1 MHLDPD
7 FVTAYINLADL
18 FRLTHRDSKGQVVLE
33 QGLARLPNSADL
45 HHSLGLLQVRLK
57 NTEQALKSLER
68 AVELAPKQARFSYVY
83 AVALISSGRAQDARA
98 VVRNALKLTPSDPAL
113 NTLNIQ
119 FTTEE

>member
-1 MHLDPD
+1 
-7 FVTAYINLADL
+7 T
-18 FRLTHRDSKGQVVLE
+18 VLE

-57 NTEQALKSLER
+57 NTEQALESLER
-68 AVELAPKQARFSYVY
+68 AVRLAPKQARLSYVY
-83 AVALISSGRAQDARA
+83 AVALIGSGRAQEARA
-98 VVRNALKLTPSDPAL
+98 VVRKALKLTPSDPAL